1 MAQDNP
7 YLDSGRE
14 WNERYGSF
22 IKDRDSW
29 KMFAFIAAGAAL
41 LSISGL
47 IYVACLPKLVPYAI
61 RTDGSGSVQSV
72 EILSHGKIDDAV
84 ILSELSEWILAHRS
98 VSFDTTV
105 QERNIQKVYAF
116 LDQGLAATTT
126 IDEWYKA
133 NDPHEKMRLGTVNV
147 RIVAVLNQS
156 PKTYQIDFVETSI
169 DLSGKEILP
178 SRTYRTIVSIE
189 HKAVS
194 SSSYLINPTGT
205 YIANINF
212 QQIGG

>member
-7 YLDSGRE
+7 YLDPGRE

-22 IKDRDSW
+22 IKDRDNW
-29 KMFAFIAAGAAL
+29 KLFAFISAGVAL
-41 LSISGL
+41 LSAMGL
-47 IYVACLPKLVPYAI
+47 IYVACLPKLVPYVV
-61 RTDGSGSVQSV
+61 RTDGSGSVQAV

-98 VSFDTTV
+98 VSFDTAV

-116 LDQGLAATTT
+116 LAQGLPATTT
-126 IDEWYKA
+126 IDEWYKV
-133 NDPHEKMRLGTVNV
+133 NDPYEKMKLGTVNV
-147 RIVAVLNQS
+147 RIIAVLNQS
-156 PKTYQIDFVETSI
+156 PKTIQIDFIETSI
-169 DLSGKEILP
+169 DLTGKEILP

-189 HKAVS
+189 HKSVS
-194 SSSYLINPTGT
+194 QASYLINPTGT
-205 YIANINF
+205 YIANITF

>member
-1 MAQDNP
+1 MNQTNP
-7 YLDSGRE
+7 YLDPGRE

-22 IKDRDSW
+22 IKDRDNW
-29 KMFAFIAAGAAL
+29 KLFAFISSATAL
-41 LSISGL
+41 LSIAGL

-61 RTDGSGSVQSV
+61 RTDGSGGVKSV

-98 VSFDTTV
+98 VSFDTAV

-116 LDQGLAATTT
+116 LDQGLPATTT

-133 NDPHEKMRLGTVNV
+133 NDPYKKMSLGTVNV
-147 RIVAVLNQS
+147 RIIAVLNQS
-156 PKTYQIDFVETSI
+156 PKTYQIDFTETSV

-178 SRTYRTIVSIE
+178 SRTYRSIVSIE

-205 YIANINF
+205 YIGNITF